1 MGGGSAANGTSV
13 GIVYFAND
21 IVVPEFGAAMGT
33 ETGHCVEVW
42 KENQLACYFN
52 FNIKTDKLSGRI
64 LAEALFD
71 LTGTNFPNANL
82 VITGG
87 TGDFL
92 GASGHGCTTTPKNS
106 NNVATVI
113 YNFSYKLM

>member
-1 MGGGSAANGTSV
+1 V
-13 GIVYFAND
+13 GIVYFTND
-21 IVVPEFGAAMGT
+21 IVVPEFGASMGT
-33 ETGHCVEVW
+33 ETGHCIQVSDT
-42 KENQLACYFN
+42 QLACYFN
-52 FNIKTDKLSGRI
+52 FKIKTDKLSGRI

-71 LTGTNFPNANL
+71 LPNFPNANL